1 MVGFKLSM
9 VGLVRGEFDFLASM
23 SPRPSQNNV
32 INQFINQF
40 QSMLL
45 PVLFLFPHTS
55 WSSMQRHGSTDMKAY
70 AYVCFG
76 HSIASPESSLKERI
90 NPDGPPPRL
99 NA

>member
-1 MVGFKLSM
+1 MSM

-45 PVLFLFPHTS
+45 PVLFLTPL
-55 WSSMQRHGSTDMKAY
+55 GPVCNDMEA
-70 AYVCFG
+70 
-76 HSIASPESSLKERI
+76 PT
-90 NPDGPPPRL
+90 
-99 NA
+99 